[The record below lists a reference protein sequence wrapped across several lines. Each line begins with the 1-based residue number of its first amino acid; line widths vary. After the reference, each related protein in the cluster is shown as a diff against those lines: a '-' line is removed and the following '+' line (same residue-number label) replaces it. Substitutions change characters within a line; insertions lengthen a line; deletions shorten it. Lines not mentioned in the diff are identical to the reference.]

1 MNKPKLADKL
11 ISREK
16 KKFKKKTRKTFHRI
30 LACIF
35 GSIGLFGMGYLFG
48 MHHQLIVAMIKKEDL
63 PKAPKGKGPFA

>member
-16 KKFKKKTRKTFHRI
+16 KKLKKKTKKTFHRI

-48 MHHQLIVAMIKKEDL
+48 MHLIVAMIKKEDL
-63 PKAPKGKGPFA
+63 PKAPKGKCPFA

>member
-48 MHHQLIVAMIKKEDL
+48 MHHHLIEKKKKKEDL
-63 PKAPKGKGPFA
+63 PKAPKGRCPFG

>member
-16 KKFKKKTRKTFHRI
+16 KKLKKKTKKTVHRI

-48 MHHQLIVAMIKKEDL
+48 IHHHLIVAMLKKKEL
-63 PKAPKGKGPFA
+63 PSAPKDKCPFA

>member
-16 KKFKKKTRKTFHRI
+16 KKLKKKTKKTFHRI

-48 MHHQLIVAMIKKEDL
+48 MHHHLIVAMIKKEDL
-63 PKAPKGKGPFA
+63 PKAPKCKCPFA

>member
-16 KKFKKKTRKTFHRI
+16 KKLRKKTRKTFHRI

-35 GSIGLFGMGYLFG
+35 GIIGLFGMGYLFG
-48 MHHQLIVAMIKKEDL
+48 MHHHLIVAMIKKEDL
-63 PKAPKGKGPFA
+63 PKAPKGKCPFA

>member
-16 KKFKKKTRKTFHRI
+16 KKFRKKTRKTFHRI

-35 GSIGLFGMGYLFG
+35 SIGLFGMGYLFG
-48 MHHQLIVAMIKKEDL
+48 MHHHLIVAMIKREDL
-63 PKAPKGKGPFA
+63 PKAPKGKCPFA

>member
-16 KKFKKKTRKTFHRI
+16 KKFRKKTRKTFHRI

-48 MHHQLIVAMIKKEDL
+48 MHHHRIVAMIKNVNL
-63 PKAPKGKGPFA
+63 RRYPRGKWSLA